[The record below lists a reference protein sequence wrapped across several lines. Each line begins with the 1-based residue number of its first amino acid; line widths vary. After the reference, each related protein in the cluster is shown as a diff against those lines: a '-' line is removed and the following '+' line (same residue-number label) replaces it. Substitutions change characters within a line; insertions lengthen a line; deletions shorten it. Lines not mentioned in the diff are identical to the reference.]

1 MNFQHEDIVC
11 SIFPYTFENSSSM
24 WYFNLPVGSITSWM
38 KFQKEFLDKFADET
52 TIGALMV
59 ELFTA
64 TMRSKEKVKD
74 FNQWFTSILNKFQ
87 LKAKP
92 THELQINLYV
102 NSLPTSISMFLNRVS
117 KSTLADNFE
126 ESKTIEFQMKGFKE
140 GQVSLVKKEVQTPLG
155 RGLLLTRTPEKQTE
169 QGPEKG
175 SGDIKYLQ
183 CMANKLSN
191 EIINMT
197 RSAV

>member
-1 MNFQHEDIVC
+1 
-11 SIFPYTFENSSSM
+11 M

-52 TIGALMV
+52 TTGALMV

-74 FNQWFTSILNKFQ
+74 FNQWFTTILNKFQ

-102 NSLPTSISMFLNRVS
+102 NSLPTSIFMFVNRVS
-117 KSTLADNFE
+117 KTTLADNFE
-126 ESKTIEFQMKGFKE
+126 ESKTIEFQMKGCKE
-140 GQVSLVKKEVQTPLG
+140 GQVSLVKKEPPP
-155 RGLLLTRTPEKQTE
+155 RKGLLLTVPPGKQIE
-169 QGPEKG
+169 QGPKKG

-183 CMANKLSN
+183 CMVNNLSN